1 MLSKKDLFLYK
12 HDKSTL
18 RAVKNCPASTLVKLV
33 GIWFDTPDLQ
43 PVNKAS
49 KLEDYSGLTRTELTD
64 KVMADWVMYEVF

>member
-1 MLSKKDLFLYK
+1 MLSKKDLVLYK

-18 RAVKNCPASTLVKLV
+18 RAVRNCPPSALVKLV